1 VPLLSIP
8 VRHLTGVPNDHNTV
22 LLKVTKDFNP
32 DKTQI
37 CITTISQSSESSTGP
52 TDVVSQSRTLKVMR
66 SALAG
71 IPILTPRWME
81 TCLKEGRLV
90 APSGVMCVRSLPMK
104 KTSKAGGEVDR
115 NGPDEHFGVA
125 KYAAA
130 FHKTGLLTSPN
141 RLLGGVSVM
150 LCGSSAG
157 SSMMKDLKV
166 LLQHTG
172 STIVGSV
179 STASRLLTDMSKG
192 GSGLGPLV
200 FLCDDSTTNKIC
212 GIPDALFRQAAKLAR
227 GSDESDEGTQS
238 VLCVHFNW
246 LFDSISCASLMK
258 ADAYEPLAWKIAKNT
273 SNVKDFQIY

>member
-1 VPLLSIP
+1 
-8 VRHLTGVPNDHNTV
+8 
-22 LLKVTKDFNP
+22 
-32 DKTQI
+32 
-37 CITTISQSSESSTGP
+37 
-52 TDVVSQSRTLKVMR
+52 
-66 SALAG
+66 
-71 IPILTPRWME
+71 ME
-81 TCLKEGRLV
+81 TCLKERRLV

-104 KTSKAGGEVDR
+104 RTSKAGGGEIDR
-115 NGPDEHFGVA
+115 NDPDEHFGVA

-130 FHKTGLLTSPN
+130 FHKTGLTSSN
-141 RLLGGVSVM
+141 HILSGVSVM

-157 SSMMKDLKV
+157 SSMMKDLRV

-192 GSGLGPLV
+192 GSGLEPLV

-227 GSDESDEGTQS
+227 GSNESDEGTQS

-258 ADAYEPLAWKIAKNT
+258 ADAYEPLAWKLARESQCAIT
-273 SNVKDFQIY
+273 SNVKDSQIY

>member
-1 VPLLSIP
+1 
-8 VRHLTGVPNDHNTV
+8 
-22 LLKVTKDFNP
+22 
-32 DKTQI
+32 
-37 CITTISQSSESSTGP
+37 
-52 TDVVSQSRTLKVMR
+52 MR

-104 KTSKAGGEVDR
+104 KTSKAGGEIVD
-115 NGPDEHFGVA
+115 PDEHFGVA

-130 FHKTGLLTSPN
+130 FHKTGLTSSN
-141 RLLGGVSVM
+141 HLLSGVSVM

-157 SSMMKDLKV
+157 SSMTKDLKV

-192 GSGLGPLV
+192 GPGLEPLV

-212 GIPDALFRQAAKLAR
+212 GFPDALFRQAAKLAR
-227 GSDESDEGTQS
+227 GSNESDEGTKS

-258 ADAYEPLAWKIAKNT
+258 ADAYEPLAWKMAKDSQCANT
-273 SNVKDFQIY
+273 SNVKDSQIY